1 MFWFG
6 NAAAGHFIHAGYN
19 AINGSALIFHDQKQC
34 PAYDALSDHLESLST
49 SVPEI
54 LTAGRLNDQCSGLYG

>member
-1 MFWFG
+1 MDCELDMG
-6 NAAAGHFIHAGYN
+6 AVC
-19 AINGSALIFHDQKQC
+19 L
-34 PAYDALSDHLESLST
+34 YDIVLDHLESLST